1 MAPKRKLTGVS
12 KITIAVI
19 GICWS
24 IFQLF
29 TSHFWIITP
38 HVLRAVH
45 LAFGAT
51 MIFALYPPTSKEK
64 GKNFWLFV
72 DLFLIA
78 LNIATIVFL
87 VATEETL
94 AGRAGE
100 PMLADIIFGL
110 AVTLIVLEITRRTTG
125 NILPIFGMVM
135 ILYTLLGPV
144 FPGLLAH
151 RGFTLT
157 RVVTYMYNSMGG
169 IYGLPLGV
177 SATFIYLFVLYGNFL
192 AKGGVGKF
200 FINFV
205 FSLVGKSRS
214 GAAKTLIAS
223 NAAMATI
230 SGVPVASVTSIGA
243 LVFPLM
249 KKSGYTPFFTGAL
262 GASAAI
268 GATITPPVMGSAA
281 FIMSELTAISYARIM
296 LAAIIP
302 AALFYLSLLVST
314 EAFTAKKNIKAEIR
328 DRANPLKLFLSGW
341 YNLLPIASLV
351 YLLAIGRSPM
361 VSAFYSII
369 LILVLN
375 LVMTLAKGRGVGAL
389 REYVKDIV
397 SVLETSAYDSLMIMA
412 TCATAGIITGSLSM
426 TGLVGKFSSIMVQL
440 SGGMLLPA
448 LILTAVASLILGMGM
463 PIAACY
469 IVLAVIAG
477 PALERMGITTL
488 TAHYFIFYFGNF
500 SAITPPV
507 AIAAYAAAAMVQ
519 VNPWGLGWYAVRLCL
534 PTMLVAFAFTYE
546 PSLLAQG
553 SGLDIVLNTG
563 TAAVGVAALA
573 FALERWLWRNMKW
586 WEVAAMSVGGVM
598 AIVPDMLSSVIG
610 ITAILIVAARL
621 YLTGKRFL
629 TVRVPV

>member
-1 MAPKRKLTGVS
+1 M
-12 KITIAVI
+12 
-19 GICWS
+19 
-24 IFQLF
+24 
-29 TSHFWIITP
+29 
-38 HVLRAVH
+38 
-45 LAFGAT
+45 
-51 MIFALYPPTSKEK
+51 
-64 GKNFWLFV
+64 
-72 DLFLIA
+72 
-78 LNIATIVFL
+78 NIAAIVFL
-87 VATEETL
+87 IGTEETL
-94 AGRAGE
+94 AERAGE
-100 PMLADIIFGL
+100 PMFADILFGL

-125 NILPIFGMVM
+125 NVLTVFGLLM
-135 ILYTLLGPV
+135 ILYNLWGPI
-144 FPGLLAH
+144 FPGLFAH
-151 RGFTLT
+151 RGFSLT
-157 RVVTYMYNSMGG
+157 RVVTFMYSSMGG

-192 AKGGVGKF
+192 AKGGIGKF
-200 FINFV
+200 FIDFV

-249 KKSGYTPFFTGAL
+249 KKSGYTPLFTGAL

-268 GATITPPVMGSAA
+268 GATITPPIMGSAA

-302 AALFYLSLLVST
+302 AALFYLSLVVST
-314 EAFTAKKNIKAEIR
+314 EAFTAKKNLKAEIR
-328 DRANPLKLFLSGW
+328 DRGNPLKLFASGW

-351 YLLAIGRSPM
+351 YLMAIGRSPM

-369 LILVLN
+369 LILALN
-375 LVMTLAKGRGVGAL
+375 LVVTISRGGGVRGL
-389 REYVKDIV
+389 LGYVKDLI
-397 SVLETSAYDSLMIMA
+397 SVLETSAYDSLVIMA
-412 TCATAGIITGSLSM
+412 TCAAAGIITGSLSM
-426 TGLVGKFSSIMVQL
+426 TGLVGKFSAIMVQL
-440 SGGMLLPA
+440 SGGLLLPA
-448 LILTAVASLILGMGM
+448 LILTAVASIILGMGM

-519 VNPWGLGWYAVRLCL
+519 VSPWGLGWYAVRLCL
-534 PTMLVAFAFTYE
+534 PTMLVAFAFAFA

-553 SGLDIVLNTG
+553 SVIEIVLNTS

-573 FALERWLWRNMKW
+573 LGLEGWLYRDMRW
-586 WEVAAMSVGGVM
+586 WERVVMSVGGVM
-598 AIVPDMLSSVIG
+598 AIAPHLLSSAIG
-610 ITAILIVAARL
+610 IAAILIVAARL
-621 YLTGKRFL
+621 FLTGKR
-629 TVRVPV
+629 VSPVPVPVSEQFEDVGSKNKTSREKREENAL

>member
-1 MAPKRKLTGVS
+1 MAQRRKLAGVS

-24 IFQLF
+24 IFQLL
-29 TSHFWIITP
+29 TSHYWIITP

-51 MIFALYPPTSKEK
+51 MIFALYPVTSKEK

-78 LNIATIVFL
+78 LNIAAVVFL
-87 VATEETL
+87 LATEETL
-94 AGRAGE
+94 VERAGE
-100 PMLADIIFGL
+100 PMLADVIFGL

-125 NILPIFGMVM
+125 NILAIFGVLM
-135 ILYTLLGPV
+135 ILYALWGPI
-144 FPGLLAH
+144 FPSLFAH

-200 FINFV
+200 FIDFV

-214 GAAKTLIAS
+214 GAARTLIAS

-249 KKSGYTPFFTGAL
+249 KKSGYTPSFTGAL

-268 GATITPPVMGSAA
+268 GATITPPIMGSAA
-281 FIMSELTAISYARIM
+281 FIMAELTAISYARIM

-302 AALFYLSLLVST
+302 AALFYLSLIVST
-314 EAFTAKKNIKAEIR
+314 EIFTAKRNIKAEIT
-328 DRANPLKLFLSGW
+328 DRGKPLKLFLAGW
-341 YNLLPIASLV
+341 YNLLPIVSLV

-375 LVMTLAKGRGVGAL
+375 LALTFIRGKGIGGLRG
-389 REYVKDIV
+389 YVKDII

-412 TCATAGIITGSLSM
+412 TCAAAGIITGSLSI
-426 TGLVGKFSSIMVQL
+426 TGLVGKFSAIMLQL
-440 SGGMLLPA
+440 SGGILLPA
-448 LILTAVASLILGMGM
+448 LILTAVASIVLGMGL

-469 IVLAVIAG
+469 IVLAVVAG
-477 PALERMGITTL
+477 PALERMGLTTL

-519 VNPWGLGWYAVRLCL
+519 ANPWNLGWYAVRLCL
-534 PTMLVAFAFTYE
+534 PTMLVAFAFAFA

-553 SGLDIVLNTG
+553 LILDIVLNTS
-563 TAAVGVAALA
+563 TAAVGVASLA
-573 FALERWLWRNMKW
+573 VALEGWLWRDMKW
-586 WEVAAMSVGGVM
+586 WEMGVMAVGGVL
-598 AIVPDMLSSVIG
+598 AIVPDMLSSAIG
-610 ITAILIVAARL
+610 IAAIVIVIARL
-621 YLTGKRFL
+621 YLTGKKTL
-629 TVRVPV
+629 AARVSV